1 MPWGAAA
8 VIGGALITSSASRS
22 ASNAQAGAAQASTD
36 AQERMYQQTRAD
48 TANQRSLSDQAV
60 NALRGTLNSGE
71 LTQSFT
77 PGDITN
83 EAGYQFGLRQGQR
96 GIESSA
102 AARGLGQSGAA
113 LKQASRFN
121 SDYATGR
128 YNDAFNRFQTDR
140 QNRFNPLLQLAGAGA
155 IGAQQV
161 NSAGQ
166 SYANAA
172 GNNAIGAAN
181 AQGAAGMQQANI
193 YGNALNQFSAL
204 GNQNNW
210 WKSGGGSGFG
220 SVLDNAFNKG
230 WD

>member
-8 VIGGALITSSASRS
+8 IVGGALISSSASRS

-48 TANQRSLSDQAV
+48 TANQRNLSDQAV
-60 NALRGTLNSGE
+60 NALRGVLDSGE
-71 LTQSFT
+71 LTQRFA
-77 PGDITN
+77 PGDITG
-83 EAGYQFGLRQGQR
+83 EAGYQFGLQQGQR
-96 GIESSA
+96 GIENSA
-102 AARGLGQSGAA
+102 AARGLGLSGAA

-121 SDYATGR
+121 TDYATGR

-161 NSAGQ
+161 NNAGQ
-166 SYANAA
+166 AYANTA
-172 GNNAIGAAN
+172 GNNAIGVAN
-181 AQGAAGMQQANI
+181 AQAASGMQQANI

-210 WKSGGGSGFG
+210 WKSGGGNSFG
-220 SVLDNAFNKG
+220 PVLDKAFKNG